1 VKLLFAT
8 RNRGKLRELHEL
20 LALPGV
26 ELFSLDD
33 RPDVP
38 ELEEKGETFAE
49 NAASK
54 AQAAARAT
62 SMIALAD
69 DSGLEVDALG
79 GEPGV
84 RSARYAGPGA
94 SDADRIQLLL
104 RKLAEVPAGQR
115 SARFRCVVA
124 LCDPA
129 RPDDVELRQGSCEGE
144 ILFSPRGSGG
154 FGYDPVFLSRE
165 LGQTFAEAPADA
177 KNQVSHRGRA
187 MQQMAEL
194 IRARARGVS

>member
-20 LALPGV
+20 LALPGL
-26 ELFSLDD
+26 ELLSLDD

-54 AQAAARAT
+54 AQAATRAT
-62 SMIALAD
+62 GLLALAD

-104 RKLAEVPAGQR
+104 HKLADVPAGRR

-129 RPDDVELRQGSCEGE
+129 RPDRTERCQGSCEGE
-144 ILFSPRGSGG
+144 ILFSPRGEGG

-165 LGQTFAEAPADA
+165 LGQTFAEAPAEA
-177 KNQVSHRGRA
+177 KNRVSHRGRA
-187 MQQMAEL
+187 MQQMAEV
-194 IRARARGVS
+194 IRAMARAAS